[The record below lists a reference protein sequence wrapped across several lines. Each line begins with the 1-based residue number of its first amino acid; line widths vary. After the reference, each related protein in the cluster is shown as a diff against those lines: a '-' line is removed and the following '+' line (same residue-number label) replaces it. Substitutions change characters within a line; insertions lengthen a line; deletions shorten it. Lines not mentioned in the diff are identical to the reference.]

1 MIKFLRNFKK
11 GASTISGSD
20 TDGFINHGIP
30 EYLNLPDISNRIND
44 FSDDGRIYDVVFMG
58 NSRMSLLKEG
68 TRLYIFEK
76 KYVDQ

>member
-1 MIKFLRNFKK
+1 MIKFLRNFKR
-11 GASTISGSD
+11 GASTISVSD
-20 TDGFINHGIP
+20 TDGFINQGIP
-30 EYLNLPDISNRIND
+30 EDMTLPDISNRIND
-44 FSDDGRIYDVVFMG
+44 YSDDGRIYDVVFMG